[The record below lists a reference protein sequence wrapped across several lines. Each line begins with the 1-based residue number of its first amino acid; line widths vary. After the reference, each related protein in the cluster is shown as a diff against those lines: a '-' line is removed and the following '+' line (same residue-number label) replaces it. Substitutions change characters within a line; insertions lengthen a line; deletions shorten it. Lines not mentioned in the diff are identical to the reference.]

1 MNSGHKSSTEELLCH
16 PVNYTS
22 RSWTSAESAYNQ
34 TDRNL
39 TEFLTGM
46 HMSKMYTLRTSI
58 KVVTDHKSLVK
69 LYGNPGKTKQLRIE
83 RHWIK
88 LLAFQYHVTCESGAK
103 TECDYVSWPSPKQEY
118 TDDLFVNTVTEEL
131 LPQVATMQMIQTEFA
146 WLQLAVIILQ

>member
-16 PVNYTS
+16 PVNYKS

-58 KVVTDHKSLVK
+58 KVVADHKSLVK

-83 RHWIK
+83 RH
-88 LLAFQYHVTCESGAK
+88 
-103 TECDYVSWPSPKQEY
+103 
-118 TDDLFVNTVTEEL
+118 
-131 LPQVATMQMIQTEFA
+131 
-146 WLQLAVIILQ
+146 